1 MKLTT
6 EDVSAFFAHKG
17 ATEVCPFCG
26 QVEWFYNEN
35 MELSLPAVASDIL
48 RQAEPSG
55 SPVTGEMAMHG
66 VLTSVIIMCRTC
78 GFIRL
83 HSRRLIEDWVGKQR
97 SGQNDNN
104 K

>member
-26 QVEWFYNEN
+26 TTEWFYDDH
-35 MELSLPAVASDIL
+35 MELNLPAVPSDMMRSDEGPNSL
-48 RQAEPSG
+48 LYGGLTR
-55 SPVTGEMAMHG
+55 G
-66 VLTSVIIMCRTC
+66 VLSSVIIMCLNC
-78 GFIRL
+78 GFVRP
-83 HSRRLIEDWVGKQR
+83 HARRLIEDWVSKKQD
-97 SGQNDNN
+97 GQNDND